1 MAELTFA
8 CVDAQALPWAAG
20 PTLRFRLRITAP
32 EGVRVHALV
41 LSCQLRIDPRAR
53 TYSDAEAPGLDYVF
67 GAPARWATSMQA
79 LHFATVGVTV
89 PGFTG
94 TTEFDLMVPCTYD
107 LEPGLGKYLHA
118 LAEGTVPM
126 TFLFSGTLFE
136 APAGGAGVQVGRVP
150 WDREAAYALPVAVW
164 RELMDL
170 YFPDTAWLR
179 LRRDTVDALLR
190 HQARHAVPTAD
201 ELLTTLLAAQ
211 AAAEDDPSK
220 EDGLCPTPR

>member
-1 MAELTFA
+1 MAELSFA

-32 EGVRVHALV
+32 AEVRVHALV

-53 TYSDAEAPGLDYVF
+53 TYSEPEAQGLDYVF

-94 TTEFDLMVPCTYD
+94 ETEFDLMVPCTYD

-136 APAGGAGVQVGRVP
+136 AGPGGVQVGRVP

-201 ELLTTLLAAQ
+201 EALSALLAA
-211 AAAEDDPSK
+211 K
-220 EDGLCPTPR
+220 EDGLCPTAR

>member
-1 MAELTFA
+1 MAELAFS
-8 CVDAQALPWAAG
+8 CLDVRPQPWAAA
-20 PTLRFRLRITAP
+20 PTLRFRLGVTAP

-53 TYSDAEAPGLDYVF
+53 QYSPAEAGGLDCVF
-67 GAPARWATSMQA
+67 GAPERWATSMQA
-79 LHFATVGVTV
+79 LHFATVAATV
-89 PGFTG
+89 PGFSG
-94 TTEFDLMVPCTYD
+94 RTEYDLMVPCTYD

-126 TFLFSGTLFE
+126 TILFSGTMFT
-136 APAGGAGVQVGRVP
+136 APGPGDADGVRVGRVP

-170 YFPDTAWLR
+170 YFPGAAWLR

-190 HQARHAVPTAD
+190 HQARHAIPTAD
-201 ELLTTLLAAQ
+201 EALAGLLTRLP
-211 AAAEDDPSK
+211 EEEPR
-220 EDGLCPTPR
+220 CPTPR